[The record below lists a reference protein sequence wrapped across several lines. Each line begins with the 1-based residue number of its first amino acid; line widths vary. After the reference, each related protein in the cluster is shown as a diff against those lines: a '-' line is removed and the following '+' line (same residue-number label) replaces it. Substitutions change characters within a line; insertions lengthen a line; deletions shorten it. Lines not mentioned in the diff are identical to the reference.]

1 MTRLRYVKY
10 TEAARDIYC
19 NFYKLDKMFRILWEK
34 KKKEEEDLLFRDLE
48 ELKELSRAK
57 MFGR

>member
-1 MTRLRYVKY
+1 MKY

-19 NFYKLDKMFRILWEK
+19 NFYKIDKMFRILWEK